1 MDTIS
6 NGRQAAKTRSGGKI
20 LRGRRVAASAS
31 PYLRPNSTPR
41 LPESPNWLSRLFSPA
56 AGAARMV
63 AKGVGDLFSPALFGN
78 EISPSSSWSSSNS
91 SSGNDDDGNS
101 DGAEELNLNGGPPE
115 AHKILEEP
123 QLVLWDTGGKRA
135 IEQLVLKETFTR
147 DECDRL
153 TKIIQSRVVD
163 CPHVKEVEDTRQKK
177 LPDRTVGSSFVFPE
191 ALQLQLQTRN
201 SPTPNASE
209 LERNLPNLC
218 NTAVMEARKWL
229 EEKKLQPS
237 SKSGLDQEM
246 YHSNSIMQL
255 SVAEGDGGSP
265 VDVAKSYMRARPP
278 WTSPSLSL
286 VGSQTPSPIGTRLFS
301 DGTPFGLADQT
312 LSSSKML
319 KRNTLAT
326 GSWDI
331 LEEIRRVRLKATKGI
346 LEPFAKQIDSSAI
359 VSENIGGKISSS
371 SDKRSTQVGGTVNDS
386 NSLPAIQSVAGTA
399 PAPAGFCNADGSPG
413 NLKHGKS
420 SSTTLVADT
429 VNDKPINGAMSSCP
443 TALVSERTQDLEDSQ
458 PHGGEGTN
466 SVFDDSLVLDSIS
479 IQNNGPQDVSVH
491 TTNYGPEVKSDEDTK
506 PALQG
511 EATDINGL
519 DDANRTG
526 PPSVSPVCKV
536 VQTEDSCQP
545 LPCSGLKETH
555 SINDSRTVDGNVTQ
569 KEENVLGERVTTN
582 GPSLASS
589 LSAGV
594 DSDPGLRPADEE
606 EPNSISSDHGKSDS
620 GAHLEDNCELFSES
634 FIEIPTM
641 EETDSIVSGSQNR
654 SDKQYGDSLQNP
666 LLVNS
671 GDSFAGKYSTKVE
684 KQEVKKMGKYR
695 RRGRRRGKA

>member
-101 DGAEELNLNGGPPE
+101 DGAEELNLPLLYASDHPQTPQAPSFFVNNGGPPE

-255 SVAEGDGGSP
+255 S
-265 VDVAKSYMRARPP
+265 
-278 WTSPSLSL
+278 
-286 VGSQTPSPIGTRLFS
+286 
-301 DGTPFGLADQT
+301 
-312 LSSSKML
+312 ML